1 MKQNRGYC
9 ALFAS
14 LLAVLIALQF
24 APPAWSAD
32 VGSRLRCTVTDESK
46 AFVSGAR
53 LTLTDANN
61 KFTAEGTSN
70 DHGEYTFI
78 NLPPATYRLKVERD
92 GFSPKLADDITLD
105 LNEVRVL
112 NITLGVGEE
121 REVMEVTGPNV
132 SIVPQQ
138 TFLRGLLDPLRMVEL
153 PLNGRNFADL
163 IFTQPGVTRDSVG
176 IIGTG
181 HSVGGART
189 TSNIFLLNGGDSTDP
204 GVPLLSGLN
213 INTSGVP
220 LDAIEEFSVITSD
233 AGAEYG
239 RNAGAIVNIVTK
251 SGGEKTHGSTWEFFR
266 NSVLDAPTFFNTPG
280 HKDPFQQNQFG
291 GQLGGKFRNTFYLV
305 SYEGFRQRQQVALN
319 ALVPSADFLA
329 AVTNPAW
336 KSLLQGF
343 YPAASEA
350 PLPGSIAGI
359 YRSHLNNPR
368 SQDDGFLRLDRSLGS
383 HKIFFSLAGVNG
395 DLVLLGDGIPG
406 TGEIGTQRNWNGVV
420 ADDWAAEL
428 VHP

>member
-121 REVMEVTGPNV
+121 RVLVAKDRLTAEQIT
-132 SIVPQQ
+132 
-138 TFLRGLLDPLRMVEL
+138 EL
-153 PLNGRNFADL
+153 
-163 IFTQPGVTRDSVG
+163 
-176 IIGTG
+176 
-181 HSVGGART
+181 
-189 TSNIFLLNGGDSTDP
+189 
-204 GVPLLSGLN
+204 
-213 INTSGVP
+213 
-220 LDAIEEFSVITSD
+220 EE
-233 AGAEYG
+233 A
-239 RNAGAIVNIVTK
+239 TK
-251 SGGEKTHGSTWEFFR
+251 R
-266 NSVLDAPTFFNTPG
+266 
-280 HKDPFQQNQFG
+280 
-291 GQLGGKFRNTFYLV
+291 
-305 SYEGFRQRQQVALN
+305 
-319 ALVPSADFLA
+319 
-329 AVTNPAW
+329 PAW
-336 KSLLQGF
+336 CPPPVSR
-343 YPAASEA
+343 AA
-350 PLPGSIAGI
+350 GCG
-359 YRSHLNNPR
+359 
-368 SQDDGFLRLDRSLGS
+368 
-383 HKIFFSLAGVNG
+383 NG
-395 DLVLLGDGIPG
+395 TEFRGRPSGP
-406 TGEIGTQRNWNGVV
+406 
-420 ADDWAAEL
+420 
-428 VHP
+428 